1 MNNKEKIMNF
11 LNDKNAKI
19 CDDCLSL
26 KTDIKPRQQINQIA
40 NELYKK
46 QIILRNIDTCD
57 SCKKNKTIN
66 YLSIY
71 SPINKKNN
79 DKLNL
84 DNDKPWYWEGNVQE
98 SLVEYLTN
106 KNIYIKNTANTLTR
120 ETGKDIEAILPD
132 NTKFWISVKGFPEKS
147 KNTQARHWFSQA
159 IFDMIIYHGEDSKV
173 KLGIAFPNKGVTY
186 KNLIKKI
193 EWFLIKFD
201 ISIFWVCEDGEII
214 TNNFSY

>member
-71 SPINKKNN
+71 SPINKKN
-79 DKLNL
+79 
-84 DNDKPWYWEGNVQE
+84 V
-98 SLVEYLTN
+98 T
-106 KNIYIKNTANTLTR
+106 
-120 ETGKDIEAILPD
+120 
-132 NTKFWISVKGFPEKS
+132 
-147 KNTQARHWFSQA
+147 TQ
-159 IFDMIIYHGEDSKV
+159 V
-173 KLGIAFPNKGVTY
+173 
-186 KNLIKKI
+186 
-193 EWFLIKFD
+193 
-201 ISIFWVCEDGEII
+201 
-214 TNNFSY
+214 